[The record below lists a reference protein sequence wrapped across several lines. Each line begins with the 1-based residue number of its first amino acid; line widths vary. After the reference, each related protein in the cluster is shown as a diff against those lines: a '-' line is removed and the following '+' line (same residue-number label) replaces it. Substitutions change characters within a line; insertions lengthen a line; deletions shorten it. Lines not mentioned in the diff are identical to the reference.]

1 MAFKNNKTNAACNAV
16 YHNKTQSDFLLDLK
30 EELIL
35 DSAAF
40 SLTCQPQKDIRMD
53 SVLMAQVNSLVGD
66 YLTSLN
72 PKLAA
77 KFLKETKAGPLPS
90 GSPSMKDL
98 VKHFND
104 NPPKKRK
111 LEMNG
116 HTNGHAK
123 KAKKVSLFFMFVLY
137 YWILLAVHFKMC
149 ILFIV
154 FVCRTSR
161 AALKSLIPMTRR
173 KQNQ

>member
-1 MAFKNNKTNAACNAV
+1 MRDDLKSRFRCYDITALPRGVAFKNNKTNAACNAV

-137 YWILLAVHFKMC
+137 Y
-149 ILFIV
+149 
-154 FVCRTSR
+154 
-161 AALKSLIPMTRR
+161 
-173 KQNQ
+173 

>member
-1 MAFKNNKTNAACNAV
+1 
-16 YHNKTQSDFLLDLK
+16 
-30 EELIL
+30 
-35 DSAAF
+35 
-40 SLTCQPQKDIRMD
+40 MD

-137 YWILLAVHFKMC
+137 Y
-149 ILFIV
+149 
-154 FVCRTSR
+154 
-161 AALKSLIPMTRR
+161 
-173 KQNQ
+173 